1 MEVNVFFDT
10 GFEDVLAEVWL
21 RAIAGKVLE
30 MENQPDAEM
39 GLVITGQ
46 EKISQLNEKYLGH
59 EGPTD
64 VLAFALNESPGEV
77 VFPVPE
83 GDSALHLGEVII
95 SYPQARKQADGH
107 RHSIKTEVAILV
119 IHGTLHLLGYD
130 HGEPEDKKKMHAR
143 EKVIRKW
150 VAENLV

>member
-1 MEVNVFFDT
+1 MEVNVLFDT
-10 GFEDVLAEVWL
+10 GFERVLPEVWL

-39 GLVITGQ
+39 GVVITGQ
-46 EKISQLNEKYLGH
+46 DKISQLNEKYLGH

-64 VLAFALNESPGEV
+64 VLAFALNESPSEV

-83 GDSALHLGEVII
+83 GDDTLHLGEVII
-95 SYPQARKQADGH
+95 SYPQAEKQAMGH
-107 RHSIKTEVAILV
+107 RHSVKKEVAILV

-130 HGEPEDKKKMHAR
+130 HGEPEDKKEMQAR

-150 VAENLV
+150 VAENLP